1 MFKIFLKKVNKMTKK
16 GWKPVEIRNAMM
28 VSTFFFLWI
37 AIFFG
42 QSAEELLAFVLI
54 FSFGILHGA
63 NDLEILRKK
72 SLPAKGRSAGTRI
85 LLAYIGFV
93 GLSALLFYV
102 FPLLA
107 LILFIIFSAYHF
119 GEQHWIK
126 RKGNNPILQGFIFFS
141 YGMVVLCMLFYAH
154 GPEVASVIEGIS
166 GQVLPQVWL
175 SRTLLCSLAVFTV
188 LLFANYYWNQ
198 FVRYA
203 LREFLLLG
211 LFFVVFQSASLL
223 WAFAIYFVVWHSIPS
238 LADQMRLL
246 YGNLSVQSGIRYVKA
261 SAIYWA
267 GALATLAAAFLFFRD
282 SGYGHL
288 PLFFSFLAAITFP
301 HVLVI
306 SRLYGDHDNS

>member
-1 MFKIFLKKVNKMTKK
+1 MTKK
-16 GWKPVEIRNAMM
+16 GWRPSEIRNAMM

-37 AIFFG
+37 AIYFG
-42 QSAEELLAFVLI
+42 QSAEELFAFVLI

-63 NDLEILRKK
+63 NDLEILRKRNLSPGAK
-72 SLPAKGRSAGTRI
+72 SSGARI
-85 LLAYIGFV
+85 LLAYVGFV

-107 LILFIIFSAYHF
+107 LFLFILFSAYHF
-119 GEQHWIK
+119 GEQHWIR
-126 RKGNNPILQGFIFFS
+126 RKGNNPILQKFIFFS
-141 YGMVVLCMLFYAH
+141 YGMVVLFMLFHAH
-154 GPEVASVIEGIS
+154 GPEVAKVIQGIS
-166 GQVLPQVWL
+166 GLVLPQVWL
-175 SRTLLCSLAVFTV
+175 PRILLGSLAVF
-188 LLFANYYWNQ
+188 LALMFMNYYWNQ

-203 LREFLLLG
+203 LREMLLLG

-246 YGNLSVQSGIRYVKA
+246 YGNLSVQSGVRYVKA

-267 GALATLAAAFLFFRD
+267 GALATLAAAFLFFRG
-282 SGYGHL
+282 SEYGNL

-306 SRLYGDHDNS
+306 TRLYGDREKS